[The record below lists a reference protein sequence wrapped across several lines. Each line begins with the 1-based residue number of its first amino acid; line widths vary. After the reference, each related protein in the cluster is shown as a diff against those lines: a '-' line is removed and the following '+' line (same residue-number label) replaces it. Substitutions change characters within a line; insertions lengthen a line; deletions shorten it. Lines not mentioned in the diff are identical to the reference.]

1 MANDE
6 HRTPDARGG
15 APQRHGVSGEIARL
29 EEKGGSVAR
38 KVLDWIDFR
47 VKFRESF
54 LPSIVH
60 PIPKS
65 TASWWYVFG
74 SATLVCLIMQ
84 VVTGICLALVYVPS
98 AAQAWQSL
106 EYLNYTQPLGWFLRA
121 MHYWGSNFM
130 VALMT
135 IHLIQ
140 VFMFGAFKFPREL
153 TWLVGCVL
161 FLLTLGMA
169 FTGQVM
175 RFDQDAYWGLGIGAS
190 MAARF
195 PLIGQQIVQMMLGGP
210 IIAGETLSRFFA
222 LHVFVIPGI
231 LLGLVGL
238 HLLLVIKVGINEWP
252 MPGRL
257 VTRERYIEE
266 YHALVEADGEP
277 FVPQGVTHDIVF
289 AGLVLLTI
297 VGFAA
302 YFGPKGP
309 SGIPD
314 PTLIETNPRP
324 DFYFLPLFSALALLP
339 PYLETVLILTAPVL
353 LIVLAFALPFYSG
366 TGEKSWQRRPGA
378 WILVILVFLTLGVL
392 GWLGTYS
399 PWSPDMT
406 AWSGAP
412 VPESYV
418 KASTPLELQG
428 ALVVQAKQCRNC
440 HALGELGGLRGP
452 NLDGV
457 ATRLTRDQL
466 IRQVLQ
472 GGGNMPAYGKN
483 LNPAEVTALVAFLET
498 LHPAGEPPSRNSA
511 PPAVPAAAADAG
523 APQRGDAG

>member
-1 MANDE
+1 MSDTKTRKTFRERLA
-6 HRTPDARGG
+6 AI
-15 APQRHGVSGEIARL
+15 GEW
-29 EEKGGSVAR
+29 V
-38 KVLDWIDFR
+38 DFR

-60 PIPKS
+60 PIPRN

-74 SATLVCLIMQ
+74 SATLVCLLLQI
-84 VVTGICLALVYVPS
+84 VTGICLALVYVP
-98 AAQAWQSL
+98 AADEAWQSL
-106 EYLNYTQPLGWFLRA
+106 EYLNYEQPLGWFLRG

-135 IHLIQ
+135 VHLVQ
-140 VFMFGAFKFPREL
+140 VFMFGAYKYPREL
-153 TWLVGCVL
+153 TWVVGCVL
-161 FLLTLGMA
+161 FLCTLGMA

-195 PLIGQQIVQMMLGGP
+195 PLIGEQLVQLILGGP

-231 LLGLVGL
+231 LLLLVGL

-257 VTRERYIEE
+257 VSRERYIREYEE
-266 YHALVEADGEP
+266 LVARDGEP
-277 FVPQGVTHDIVF
+277 FVPHGITRDLVF
-289 AGLVLLTI
+289 AGLVILAI
-297 VGFAA
+297 AA
-302 YFGPKGP
+302 CAAFIGPKGP
-309 SGIPD
+309 NGIPD

-324 DFYFLPLFSALALLP
+324 DFWFLPLFSVLALLP
-339 PYLETVLILTAPVL
+339 PYLETPLILTAPLVL
-353 LIVLAFALPFYSG
+353 MLLAFLLPFYSN
-366 TGEKSWQRRPGA
+366 TGEKSWKRRPGA
-378 WILVILVFLTLGVL
+378 WILVVMVFLMLSVL

-406 AWSGAP
+406 GWSGAP
-412 VPESYV
+412 VPVRYV
-418 KASTPLELQG
+418 QSSTPLELQG
-428 ALVVQAKQCRNC
+428 ALVLQSKQCRNC
-440 HALGELGGLRGP
+440 HSLGGEGGMRGP
-452 NLDGV
+452 ALDDV

-483 LNPAEVTALVAFLET
+483 LSPPEVTALVAFLST
-498 LHPAGEPPSRNSA
+498 LHGTDDPAARDSTVPARAAASDGA
-511 PPAVPAAAADAG
+511 PPG
-523 APQRGDAG
+523 APASGGQG